1 MSGDGAPNHAC
12 VAGDMTPPAL
22 ASLARS
28 AYCGALKA
36 YGSASSG
43 ILSAAAGGAPAAGN
57 PTPAFSLG
65 AGGV

>member
-43 ILSAAAGGAPAAGN
+43 IFLVRRSRC
-57 PTPAFSLG
+57 TCRRQSCCCFFLG
-65 AGGV
+65 SRGC